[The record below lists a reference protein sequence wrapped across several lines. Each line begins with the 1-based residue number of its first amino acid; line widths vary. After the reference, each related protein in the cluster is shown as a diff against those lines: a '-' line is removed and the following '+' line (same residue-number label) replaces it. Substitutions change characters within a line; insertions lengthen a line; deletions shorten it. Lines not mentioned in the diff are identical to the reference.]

1 MNYKPKIKYKLRAAI
16 MAALSGLSLALTT
29 ISASAWEGT
38 NAGAING
45 ANFTEYNTPYGY
57 FEGSDQ
63 FAWRVNMYVSANPD
77 GKINKDTDVVG
88 STALPLVGSLLCTG
102 DKWVTAT
109 VGDTYIQTNY
119 TDTERTSFSPSGV
132 TPGTL
137 SYTLPTLQKFNPL
150 YDTYYSYTPDGT
162 PQTVAIAKSGSIQ
175 LFRGQYNTKL
185 DFSTINSMLTGDK
198 ADEYTAEILEQIRDK
213 DKGNDKTPGFLL
225 RTLSSISPQIQQ
237 AIPEKAKL
245 EGLNQ
250 TDAINKYILPNG
262 EEPMVEWAM
271 VITPLFRFECKVP
284 FYCYDATGKEA
295 QFGSPSSNVNAAL
308 DAFWFAQYN
317 QTTKALS
324 NTGKHFPGNYTNRKG
339 ELCAIAQ
346 PYQGM
351 LAFWLQNSAGK
362 PANAAYC
369 LKDKDP
375 YLGVYTNVTNN
386 TTLNSWWTLL
396 KTMPSEYAKR
406 GGISVFT
413 TKIEAPTPK
422 IYYHLYT
429 YELDEQNPP
438 AGYTVGTTYAP
449 KDLLKFTP
457 NLGTPTVTSF
467 SRDYAPTDTEYYYIP
482 ASDPKATENNNVPVA
497 AMTPQPTVTINH
509 DKPEYPALLTRDA
522 YLQKYPGTVPD
533 PEHITTPLTA
543 FVSTFS

>member
-1 MNYKPKIKYKLRAAI
+1 
-16 MAALSGLSLALTT
+16 MAALVAAFSLFCLTT
-29 ISASAWEGT
+29 PASAWEGT

-109 VGDTYIQTNY
+109 VGETFIQTNY
-119 TDTERTSFSPSGV
+119 TDIGRTSFSSSGV

-137 SYTLPTLQKFNPL
+137 SYTLPTLKQFVPRKA
-150 YDTYYSYTPDGT
+150 SYTDASGN
-162 PQTVAIAKSGSIQ
+162 TVAIADKDYVA
-175 LFRGQYNTKL
+175 LFKGQFNTKL
-185 DFSTINSMLTGDK
+185 NFSTISDYLTGDEAGK
-198 ADEYTAEILEQIRDK
+198 YTTDILKQ
-213 DKGNDKTPGFLL
+213 LL
-225 RTLSSISPQIQQ
+225 Q
-237 AIPEKAKL
+237 PEKGGQ
-245 EGLNQ
+245 GLIDSVSGALDTQIMNTFVDKVKSMPAG
-250 TDAINKYILPNG
+250 TDPALAFYQYLLPYNPVDPTKS
-262 EEPMVEWAM
+262 EPMVEWAM

-386 TTLNSWWTLL
+386 TTLNGWWTLL

-438 AGYTVGTTYAP
+438 AGYTVGTAYTP
-449 KDLLKFTP
+449 KDLLQFTP

-467 SRDYAPTDTEYYYIP
+467 SRDYAPTDSEYYYIP

-509 DKPEYPALLTRDA
+509 DNPEYPALMTKEA
-522 YLQKYPGTVPD
+522 YLQKYPGTVPE

-543 FVSTFS
+543 FVSTFH